1 MKKNEFNKASI
12 SRLETCSESI
22 VKVVKEAAKCT
33 PIGFDIVSGAMSID
47 ELRLLYKK
55 RKVSINPDAYIEA
68 ELKTKV
74 KYKKELYA
82 KVPALLEKK
91 KDKSRG
97 ISINCPGGSVDQLNH
112 AVGHI
117 LGTANRVLEGETLVF
132 RGIVDKTANFELIS
146 E

>member
-12 SRLETCSESI
+12 SRLETCYESI

-47 ELRLLYKK
+47 ELRMLYKK

-97 ISINCPGGSVDQLNH
+97 ISINCPGGSDEQLCMV
-112 AVGHI
+112 VGNI
-117 LGTANRVLEGETLVF
+117 LGTANRVLKDECLLLT
-132 RGIVDKTANFELIS
+132 GITNKAANFELIS
-146 E
+146 K